1 MTAAPMQ
8 DGGRVLFEAHGAVG
22 IIVIDN
28 PPVNAGS
35 AAVRRGIVEATARL
49 AADPALKAGILIG
62 AGKTFISGSD
72 IREFGKPIQPP
83 LVPDVIAAIEAC
95 PKPIVAA
102 ISGAALGG
110 GYEIAL
116 ACDARVALSSSV
128 VGLPETRLGLI
139 PGAGGTQRLP
149 RLVGLEAAI
158 DIICSGRRVAA
169 SEALHLGMIDAIV
182 DDLREDA
189 GAFAL
194 KLPGKSLLRERPTP
208 AIDDGAL
215 GAARTKALK
224 GARGLASVGHAL
236 RALELAK
243 SVPIDEALRQER
255 AIFDEIRVGEEA
267 SALRHL
273 FFAEREA
280 AKFAGGNA
288 SARGVKTIAVIGAGT
303 MGAAIALAS
312 AQADFDVVLVDAAS
326 DALDRARAFI
336 GKEDRSGEAASRIS
350 METDVTKIAHAD
362 LVIEAIIEDMQAK
375 RELLSRIATIA
386 PRAILASNTSYL
398 DLDAI
403 AAATGRASDV
413 VGLHFFNP
421 AHRMKLLEVVQC
433 AATSGDVL
441 ASALAVGRRLGKVS
455 VIARVGEGFIGNRI
469 YNAYRRHCEFL
480 VEDGA
485 APEEVDDALRAFGFA
500 MGPFAVGDYSGL
512 DIAWRMRQRLAATRD
527 PRERYVAIPDRLC
540 EAGRLGRKTGAG
552 WYAYDGA
559 SPNGRPD
566 QQVTEIIDA
575 CAMQAGVVRRSIGR
589 DEIIARALGAIINE
603 ACLTLQDGIA
613 RRAADIDLVLVRG
626 YGFPASKGGPLFWA
640 KRQERA
646 SIDAYIN
653 TIAIAQGFGFRRCD
667 LRCMEDAT

>member
-1 MTAAPMQ
+1 MTDAPTP
-8 DGGRVLFEAHGAVG
+8 DGGRVLFETQGALG
-22 IIVIDN
+22 LIIIDN

-35 AAVRRGIVEATARL
+35 AAVRRGIVDAAARL

-116 ACDARVALSSSV
+116 ACDARVALASAV

-149 RLVGLEAAI
+149 RLIGLEAAI
-158 DIICSGRRVAA
+158 DIVCSGRRVPAG
-169 SEALHLGMIDAIV
+169 EALKLGMIDAIV
-182 DDLREDA
+182 DDLREGA
-189 GAFAL
+189 GAYAL
-194 KLPGKSLLRERPTP
+194 KLRAKSRLRERDTP
-208 AIDDGAL
+208 PIGDDAL
-215 GAARTKALK
+215 AAARTKALK
-224 GARGLASVGHAL
+224 SARGLASVGHAL

-243 SVPIDEALRQER
+243 SLPIDEALRQER

-273 FFAEREA
+273 FFAERSA
-280 AKFAGGNA
+280 AKIAGGNA
-288 SARGVKTIAVIGAGT
+288 SARAINVVAVIGAGT
-303 MGAAIALAS
+303 MGAAIALAA
-312 AQADFDVVLVDAAS
+312 AQSGYEVVLIDAA
-326 DALDRARAFI
+326 AEAIERARTFLAR
-336 GKEDRSGEAASRIS
+336 EDRTGEAARRIR
-350 METDVTKIAHAD
+350 MEDDLAQIAGAD

-375 RELLSRIATIA
+375 QTLLAKVAATA

-398 DLDAI
+398 DLDQI
-403 AAATGRASDV
+403 AAATGRAGDV

-421 AHRMKLLEVVQC
+421 AHRMKLLEVVQGV
-433 AATSGDVL
+433 ATADDVL
-441 ASALAVGRRLGKVS
+441 ASALGVGRKLGKIS

-485 APEEVDDALRAFGFA
+485 APEEVDAALRDFGFA
-500 MGPFAVGDYSGL
+500 MGPFAVGDFSGL

-527 PRERYVAIPDRLC
+527 PRERYVAIADRLC

-552 WYAYDGA
+552 WYVYDA
-559 SPNGRPD
+559 AAPNGRPD
-566 QQVTEIIDA
+566 PVVMNIIEA
-575 CAMQAGVVRRSIGR
+575 CAREAGVVRRPVSR
-589 DEIIARALGAIINE
+589 EEIIARALGAIINE
-603 ACLTLQDGIA
+603 ACLTLQDGVA
-613 RRAADIDLVLVRG
+613 RRPADIDLVLVHG

-640 KRQERA
+640 RGRDR
-646 SIDAYIN
+646 STIDGFIRK
-653 TIAIAQGFGFRRCD
+653 IAAAQGFGFRQCD
-667 LRCMEDAT
+667 LRYMDDAA